1 VRERERERERE
12 RDLCEVSRLR
22 WRSWRLVK
30 ALTLREREREREREQ
45 DVGSMYEAVGCL
57 DLAV

>member
-1 VRERERERERE
+1 VAIGKSF
-12 RDLCEVSRLR
+12 D
-22 WRSWRLVK
+22 
-30 ALTLREREREREREQ
+30 TLREREREREQ

>member
-1 VRERERERERE
+1 M
-12 RDLCEVSRLR
+12 EVLAIGKSFD
-22 WRSWRLVK
+22 
-30 ALTLREREREREREQ
+30 TLREREREQ

>member
-1 VRERERERERE
+1 MAIGKSFDTE
-12 RDLCEVSRLR
+12 
-22 WRSWRLVK
+22 
-30 ALTLREREREREREQ
+30 REREREREREQ